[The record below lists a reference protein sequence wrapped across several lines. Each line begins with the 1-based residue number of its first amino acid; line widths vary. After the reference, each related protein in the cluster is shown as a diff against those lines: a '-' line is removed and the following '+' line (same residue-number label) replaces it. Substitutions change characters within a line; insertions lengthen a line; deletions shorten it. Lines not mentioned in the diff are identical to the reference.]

1 MFVSLQFK
9 LELKKEDKEKLIRL
23 MRKQSSAIRVAYNML
38 KELEKEKTK
47 NPHAQIYHRLRQL
60 FPELPTKY
68 IDSAIYKAKQY
79 PTDKP
84 VVFGSKKLF
93 EKLCK
98 NHLTGKTREELKKQW
113 RELRQGTLISIGSR
127 HEAVKGNL
135 LLRFMELDGK
145 LHLRITTGNREF
157 IYAKVLR
164 EPSNSKDKWLTFMA
178 MLLES
183 WQTQNYFAYTV
194 ELKLRDGET
203 YGSVSF
209 ELPTPEVKYTK
220 ENGVIA
226 IDTNASPIHLAIA
239 EVSKT
244 GELLSYQTISLH
256 HLLGLS
262 QNSKDH
268 QEWILAH
275 QLLDLAIQK
284 GKAIAVENLKK
295 LKKGMRGDGKATL
308 RKRLHQWNAKKF
320 LQKLK
325 RVAML
330 KGVEVIEVNPAYT
343 SVIGMLKYAP
353 QLSIDKDIAG
363 AYVIGRRALG
373 FKEDTP
379 ENYEKLLKDRTYL
392 EFALKRYEER
402 EKELRELLEKE
413 TNQYKRN
420 ALKSELRSVENSKKL
435 LTHLVQSLQSE
446 SSSCEGTYGR
456 NPEQGRVT
464 KTTLQSAWQVLK
476 VALLFPILG
485 KVLPRDLSPLKP
497 VLVEGVWDRVRSRL
511 VPLEAGGTVPTRD
524 FQNSLKDDKAQVS
537 KRARAF
543 LSLSMPSFIISSE
556 RQ

>member
-1 MFVSLQFK
+1 MFASLQFK
-9 LELKKEDKEKLIRL
+9 LELKRENKEKLIKL

-38 KELEKEKTK
+38 KELEKEKIK

-84 VVFGSKKLF
+84 VVFGGKRLF

-98 NHLTGKTREELKKQW
+98 NHLTGKLRERLKKQW
-113 RELRQGTLISIGSR
+113 KEQRQGTLVSIGSKSD
-127 HEAVKGNL
+127 KGNRL
-135 LLRFMELDGK
+135 TRFEDLNGQ
-145 LHLRITTGNREF
+145 LCLRISTGNRDF
-157 IYAKVLR
+157 LYAKVLR

-183 WQTQNYFAYTV
+183 WQTQNYFPYAV
-194 ELKLRDGET
+194 ELKLMDGEV
-203 YGSVSF
+203 YGNVSF
-209 ELPTPEVKYTK
+209 EIPTPKVRYTK

-244 GELLSYQTISLH
+244 GELLSYQTINLH

-262 QNSKDH
+262 QNSRDH

-275 QLLDLAIQK
+275 QIVDLAIQK
-284 GKAIAVENLKK
+284 GKAIAIENLKK
-295 LKKGMRGDGKATL
+295 LKKGVRGDGKATL

-325 RVAML
+325 RVAMI
-330 KGVEVIEVNPAYT
+330 KGVEVVEVNPAYT
-343 SVIGMLKYAP
+343 SIIGMLKYAP
-353 QLSIDKDIAG
+353 QLNIDKDVAG

-379 ENYEKLLKDRTYL
+379 ENYERLLKDKAYL
-392 EFALKRYEER
+392 EFALKKYEER
-402 EKELRELLEKE
+402 EKELRKLLEEE
-413 TNQYKRN
+413 TNQYKKN
-420 ALKSELRSVENSKKL
+420 ALKSELKNVQNGKNL
-435 LTHLVQSLQSE
+435 LVNLLQSLQSE
-446 SSSCEGTYGR
+446 SSSCEGAYGR
-456 NPEQGRVT
+456 NPEQGET
-464 KTTLQSAWQVLK
+464 KKVSQSAWQVLK

-485 KVLPRDLSPLKP
+485 RILPRDLSPLKP
-497 VLVEGVWDRVRSRL
+497 VLVEGAWDRVRSRL
-511 VPLEAGGTVPTRD
+511 VPLEAGGASR
-524 FQNSLKDDKAQVS
+524 
-537 KRARAF
+537 
-543 LSLSMPSFIISSE
+543 
-556 RQ
+556 

>member
-1 MFVSLQFK
+1 
-9 LELKKEDKEKLIRL
+9 
-23 MRKQSSAIRVAYNML
+23 ML
-38 KELEKEKTK
+38 KELEKEKAK
-47 NPHAQIYHRLRQL
+47 NPHAQIYQRLRQL
-60 FPELPTKY
+60 FPDLPTKY

-79 PTDKP
+79 STDKP
-84 VVFGSKKLF
+84 VVFGSKRLF

-98 NHLTGKTREELKKQW
+98 NHLSGKAREKLKKQW
-113 RELRQGTLISIGSR
+113 RELRQGTLISIGSKSD
-127 HEAVKGNL
+127 KGNRL
-135 LLRFMELDGK
+135 TRFEDLNGQ

-164 EPSNSKDKWLTFMA
+164 EPSNSRDKWITFIA

-194 ELKLRDGET
+194 ELKLKEGEI

-209 ELPTPEVKYTK
+209 EIPTPEIRYTK

-256 HLLGLS
+256 NLLGLS
-262 QNSKDH
+262 QNSKEH

-275 QLLDLAIQK
+275 QLLDLAIEK
-284 GKAIAVENLKK
+284 GKAIAIENLKK
-295 LKKGMRGDGKATL
+295 LKRGLRGDGKAKL
-308 RKRLHQWNAKKF
+308 RKRLHQWNVKKF

-353 QLSIDKDIAG
+353 QLSIDKDIAS

-379 ENYEKLLKDRTYL
+379 ENYERLLKDKAYL
-392 EFALKRYEER
+392 EFALKRYEEK
-402 EKELRELLEKE
+402 EKELAELLEKE
-413 TNQYKRN
+413 TNEYKRN
-420 ALKSELRSVENSKKL
+420 ALESELRSVEDARKL
-435 LTHLVQSLQSE
+435 LTNLLQSLQSE
-446 SSSCEGTYGR
+446 SSSCEGAYGR
-456 NPEQGRVT
+456 NPEQGET
-464 KTTLQSAWQVLK
+464 KKVSQIAWQVLK

-485 KVLPRDLSPLKP
+485 KVLPRDFSPLKP
-497 VLVEGVWDRVRSRL
+497 LLVEGVWDRVRCSNGL
-511 VPLEAGGTVPTRD
+511 VPFEAGGTVPIRD
-524 FQNSLKDDKAQVS
+524 F
-537 KRARAF
+537 
-543 LSLSMPSFIISSE
+543 
-556 RQ
+556 

>member
-9 LELKKEDKEKLIRL
+9 LELIKEDKEKLIKL

-47 NPHAQIYHRLRQL
+47 NPHAQIYQRLRQL

-84 VVFGSKKLF
+84 VVFGSKRLF

-98 NHLTGKTREELKKQW
+98 NHLTGKAREKLKKQW
-113 RELRQGTLISIGSR
+113 RELRQGTLISIGSK

-135 LLRFMELDGK
+135 LLRFVELDGK
-145 LHLRITTGNREF
+145 LHLRITIGNREF

-164 EPSNSKDKWLTFMA
+164 EPSNSKDKWLTFMT

-183 WQTQNYFAYTV
+183 WQTQSYFPYTV
-194 ELKLRDGET
+194 ELKLRDGEV

-209 ELPTPEVKYTK
+209 ELPTPEVRYTK
-220 ENGVIA
+220 ESGVIA
-226 IDTNASPIHLAIA
+226 IDTNASPIHLAIV

-275 QLLDLAIQK
+275 QIVDLAIQK
-284 GKAIAVENLKK
+284 NKAIAIENLKK
-295 LKKGMRGDGKATL
+295 LKKGVRGDGKAKL
-308 RKRLHQWNAKKF
+308 RKRLHQWNVKKF
-320 LQKLK
+320 LQKLI

-343 SVIGMLKYAP
+343 SIIGMLKYAP
-353 QLSIDKDIAG
+353 QLNIDKDIAG

-379 ENYEKLLKDRTYL
+379 ENYEKLLKDKAYL
-392 EFALKRYEER
+392 EFVLEKYEKR
-402 EKELRELLEKE
+402 EKELTELIEKE
-413 TNQYKRN
+413 SNEYKRN
-420 ALKSELRSVENSKKL
+420 ALKSELKVVENAKNL
-435 LTHLVQSLQSE
+435 LVNLIQSLQSE
-446 SSSCEGTYGR
+446 PSSCEGADGR
-456 NPEQGRVT
+456 NPERGRVA

-497 VLVEGVWDRVRSRL
+497 VLVEGAWDRVRGRL
-511 VPLEAGGTVPTRD
+511 VPLEAGGTLPIRD
-524 FQNSLKDDKAQVS
+524 F
-537 KRARAF
+537 
-543 LSLSMPSFIISSE
+543 
-556 RQ
+556 

>member
-9 LELKKEDKEKLIRL
+9 LELKREDKEKLIKL
-23 MRKQSSAIRVAYNML
+23 MHKQSSAIRVAYNML

-47 NPHAQIYHRLRQL
+47 NPHAQIYHRLRQM

-84 VVFGSKKLF
+84 VVFGGRRLF

-98 NHLTGKTREELKKQW
+98 NHLTGKVRERLKKQW
-113 RELRQGTLISIGSR
+113 KEQRQGTLISIESNTD
-127 HEAVKGNL
+127 KGNRL
-135 LLRFMELDGK
+135 TRFEDLNGQ
-145 LHLRITTGNREF
+145 LCLRITTGNREF
-157 IYAKVLR
+157 IYARVLR
-164 EPSNSKDKWLTFMA
+164 EPSNNKDKWLTFMA

-183 WQTQNYFAYTV
+183 WQTQSYFPYTV
-194 ELKLRDGET
+194 ELKLRNGEI

-209 ELPTPEVKYTK
+209 ELPTPEVRYTK

-226 IDTNASPIHLAIA
+226 VDTNASPIHLAIA

-275 QLLDLAIQK
+275 QIVDLAIQK

-295 LKKGMRGDGKATL
+295 PRKGKRGDGKATL
-308 RKRLHQWNAKKF
+308 RKILHNWNAKKF

-330 KGVEVIEVNPAYT
+330 KGVEIVEINPAYT

-353 QLSIDKDIAG
+353 QLNIDKDVAG

-373 FKEDTP
+373 FKEDMP
-379 ENYEKLLKDRTYL
+379 ENCERLLKDKAYL

-402 EKELRELLEKE
+402 EKELRELIEKE
-413 TNQYKRN
+413 KNQYKRN
-420 ALKSELRSVENSKKL
+420 AIESELRNVENARKL
-435 LTHLVQSLQSE
+435 LANLIQSLQGEPSG
-446 SSSCEGTYGR
+446 CEGANGR
-456 NPEQGRVT
+456 NSEQGETKKVSQVAWRV
-464 KTTLQSAWQVLK
+464 LR

-485 KVLPRDLSPLKP
+485 RILPRDLSPLKP
-497 VLVEGVWDRVRSRL
+497 VLVEGGWDRVRSRL
-511 VPLEAGGTVPTRD
+511 VPLSAGGTVPIRD
-524 FQNSLKDDKAQVS
+524 F
-537 KRARAF
+537 
-543 LSLSMPSFIISSE
+543 
-556 RQ
+556 

>member
-9 LELKKEDKEKLIRL
+9 LELKREDKEKLIKL

-47 NPHAQIYHRLRQL
+47 NPYAQIYHRLRQL

-68 IDSAIYKAKQY
+68 IDSAIYKVKQY

-84 VVFGSKKLF
+84 VVFGGKRLF

-98 NHLTGKTREELKKQW
+98 NHLTGKLREKLKKQW
-113 RELRQGTLISIGSR
+113 RELRQGTLISIGSK
-127 HEAVKGNL
+127 ADKGNRL
-135 LLRFMELDGK
+135 TRFENINGQ

-164 EPSNSKDKWLTFMA
+164 EPNNSKDKWLTFMA

-183 WQTQNYFAYTV
+183 WQTKNYFPYTV
-194 ELKLRDGET
+194 ELKLRDGEV
-203 YGSVSF
+203 YGNVSF
-209 ELPTPEVKYTK
+209 EIPTPEVKYTR

-226 IDTNASPIHLAIA
+226 IDTNASPIHLAIV

-275 QLLDLAIQK
+275 QIVDLAIQK
-284 GKAIAVENLKK
+284 GKAIAIENLKK

-320 LQKLK
+320 MQKLK

-330 KGVEVIEVNPAYT
+330 KGVEVVEVNPAYT

-373 FKEDTP
+373 FKEDMP
-379 ENYEKLLKDRTYL
+379 ENYDKLLKDKAYL
-392 EFALKRYEER
+392 EFALRRYEER
-402 EKELRELLEKE
+402 EKELRELIEKE
-413 TNQYKRN
+413 SNEYKRN
-420 ALKSELRSVENSKKL
+420 ALESELRSVENSKKL
-435 LTHLVQSLQSE
+435 LANLIQSLQSE
-446 SSSCEGTYGR
+446 PSSCEGANGR
-456 NPEQGRVT
+456 NPEQGET
-464 KTTLQSAWQVLK
+464 KKVSRSAWQVLK

-497 VLVEGVWDRVRSRL
+497 VLVEGAWDRVRHSNGL
-511 VPLEAGGTVPTRD
+511 VPFEAGGTSR
-524 FQNSLKDDKAQVS
+524 
-537 KRARAF
+537 
-543 LSLSMPSFIISSE
+543 
-556 RQ
+556 

>member
-9 LELKKEDKEKLIRL
+9 LELKKEDKEKLVKL
-23 MRKQSSAIRVAYNML
+23 MRKQSSAIRTAYNML

-60 FPELPTKY
+60 FPDLPTKY

-84 VVFGSKKLF
+84 VVFGSKRLF

-135 LLRFMELDGK
+135 LLRFVELDGK

-164 EPSNSKDKWLTFMA
+164 EPRNGKDKWLTFMA

-183 WQTQNYFAYTV
+183 WQTKNYFAYTV
-194 ELKLRDGET
+194 ELKLREGEV

-220 ENGVIA
+220 EKGVIA

-244 GELLSYQTISLH
+244 GELLSYQTINLH

-262 QNSKDH
+262 QNSKDQ

-275 QLLDLAIQK
+275 QLIDLAIQK
-284 GKAIAVENLKK
+284 NKAIAIENLKK
-295 LKKGMRGDGKATL
+295 LKRGVRGDGKAKL
-308 RKRLHQWNAKKF
+308 RKRLHHWNAKKF

-330 KGVEVIEVNPAYT
+330 KRVEVIEVNPAYT

-353 QLSIDKDIAG
+353 QLNIDKDIAG

-373 FKEDTP
+373 FKEDMP
-379 ENYEKLLKDRTYL
+379 ENYEKLLKDRAYL

-402 EKELRELLEKE
+402 EKELTELVEKE
-413 TNQYKRN
+413 SNEYKRN
-420 ALKSELRSVENSKKL
+420 TLKSELKVVENAKEL
-435 LTHLVQSLQSE
+435 LTNLIQSLQSE
-446 SSSCEGTYGR
+446 PSSCEGANGR
-456 NPEQGRVT
+456 NPEQGETKRVS
-464 KTTLQSAWQVLK
+464 QVAWQVLK
-476 VALLFPILG
+476 VAVLFPILG
-485 KVLPRDLSPLKP
+485 RILPRDLSPLKP

-511 VPLEAGGTVPTRD
+511 VPLEAGGTVPMRD
-524 FQNSLKDDKAQVS
+524 FLEQPQQDILCSYSLLIV
-537 KRARAF
+537 
-543 LSLSMPSFIISSE
+543 
-556 RQ
+556 

>member
-9 LELKKEDKEKLIRL
+9 LELKKEDREKLIQL

-47 NPHAQIYHRLRQL
+47 SPHAQIYQRLRQL
-60 FPELPTKY
+60 FPELPTRY

-84 VVFGSKKLF
+84 VVFGGKRLF

-98 NHLTGKTREELKKQW
+98 NHLSGKTREKLKKQW
-113 RELRQGTLISIGSR
+113 RELRQGTFISIGSKSD
-127 HEAVKGNL
+127 KGNRL
-135 LLRFMELDGK
+135 TRFEDLNGQ
-145 LHLRITTGNREF
+145 LCLRITTGNREF

-164 EPSNSKDKWLTFMA
+164 EPSNSKDKWITFIA

-183 WQTQNYFAYTV
+183 WQTKNYFAYTV
-194 ELKLRDGET
+194 ELKLRDGEV

-209 ELPTPEVKYTK
+209 EIPTPEVRYTK

-275 QLLDLAIQK
+275 RIVDLAIQK
-284 GKAIAVENLKK
+284 VKAIAVENLKK
-295 LKKGMRGDGKATL
+295 LKKGMRGDGKAEL
-308 RKRLHQWNAKKF
+308 RKRLHLWNAKKF

-325 RVAML
+325 RIAML

-343 SVIGMLKYAP
+343 SIIGMLKYAP

-379 ENYEKLLKDRTYL
+379 ENYERLLKDKAYL

-402 EKELRELLEKE
+402 EKELAELLEKE
-413 TNQYKRN
+413 TNQYERN
-420 ALKSELRSVENSKKL
+420 ALESELKNVQNAKKL
-435 LTHLVQSLQSE
+435 LTNLLQSLQSE
-446 SSSCEGTYGR
+446 PSSCEGANGR
-456 NPEQGRVT
+456 NPEQGRVA

-497 VLVEGVWDRVRSRL
+497 ILVEGVWNRVRSRL
-511 VPLEAGGTVPTRD
+511 VPLEAGGTVPIRD
-524 FQNSLKDDKAQVS
+524 F
-537 KRARAF
+537 
-543 LSLSMPSFIISSE
+543 
-556 RQ
+556 

>member
-9 LELKKEDKEKLIRL
+9 LELKKEDKEKLIKL

-38 KELEKEKTK
+38 KKLEKEKTK

-60 FPELPTKY
+60 FPELPTRY
-68 IDSAIYKAKQY
+68 IDSAIYKTKQY
-79 PTDKP
+79 PTDKS
-84 VVFGSKKLF
+84 VVFGGRKLF

-98 NHLTGKTREELKKQW
+98 NHLTGKAREGLKKQW
-113 RELRQGTLISIGSR
+113 KEQRQGTLISIGSK
-127 HEAVKGNL
+127 ADKGNRL
-135 LLRFMELDGK
+135 MRFEDLNGQ
-145 LHLRITTGNREF
+145 LCLRITTGNREF

-183 WQTQNYFAYTV
+183 WQTKNYFAYTV
-194 ELKLRDGET
+194 ELKLRDGEV

-209 ELPTPEVKYTK
+209 ELPTPEVKCTK

-256 HLLGLS
+256 HFLELS
-262 QNSKDH
+262 QNNKDH

-275 QLLDLAIQK
+275 QIVDLAIEK
-284 GKAIAVENLKK
+284 GKAIAIENLKK
-295 LKKGMRGDGKATL
+295 LKKGKRGDGKAKL
-308 RKRLHQWNAKKF
+308 RKRLHQWNVKKF

-325 RVAML
+325 RVAIL

-363 AYVIGRRALG
+363 AYVIGRRASG

-379 ENYEKLLKDRTYL
+379 ENYDKLLKDKAYL

-402 EKELRELLEKE
+402 EKELRELLEEE

-420 ALKSELRSVENSKKL
+420 ALESELRSVENAKKL
-435 LTHLVQSLQSE
+435 LTNLIQSLQSE
-446 SSSCEGTYGR
+446 SSGCEGAYGR
-456 NPEQGRVT
+456 NPEQGET
-464 KTTLQSAWQVLK
+464 KKVSQVAWQVLR

-511 VPLEAGGTVPTRD
+511 VPLEAGGTVPIRD
-524 FQNSLKDDKAQVS
+524 F
-537 KRARAF
+537 
-543 LSLSMPSFIISSE
+543 
-556 RQ
+556 

>member
-9 LELKKEDKEKLIRL
+9 LELKKEDKEKLMKL
-23 MRKQSSAIRVAYNML
+23 MRKQSSAIRTAYNML

-47 NPHAQIYHRLRQL
+47 NPHAQIYQRLRQL
-60 FPELPTKY
+60 FPELLTRY

-84 VVFGSKKLF
+84 VVFGGRRLF

-98 NHLTGKTREELKKQW
+98 NHLSGKAREKLKEQW
-113 RELRQGTLISIGSR
+113 RELRQGTLVSIGSK
-127 HEAVKGNL
+127 ADKGNRL
-135 LLRFMELDGK
+135 TRFENINGQ
-145 LHLRITTGNREF
+145 LHLRITTGNKEF

-194 ELKLRDGET
+194 ELKLRDGEI

-209 ELPTPEVKYTK
+209 EIPTPEVKYTK

-256 HLLGLS
+256 NLLGLS

-275 QLLDLAIQK
+275 QIVDLAIQK
-284 GKAIAVENLKK
+284 NKAIAIENLKK
-295 LKKGMRGDGKATL
+295 LKKGNRGDGKAEL

-325 RVAML
+325 RVAMI

-353 QLSIDKDIAG
+353 QLSIDKDVAG
-363 AYVIGRRALG
+363 AYVIGRRALD
-373 FKEDTP
+373 FKEDMP
-379 ENYEKLLKDRTYL
+379 ENYERLLKDKAYL

-402 EKELRELLEKE
+402 EKELRELSEEE
-413 TNQYKRN
+413 TNQYKRS
-420 ALKSELRSVENSKKL
+420 ALESELRSVENAKKV
-435 LTHLVQSLQSE
+435 LTHLIQSLQSE
-446 SSSCEGTYGR
+446 SSSCEGANGR
-456 NPEQGRVT
+456 NPEQGRGSIASSV
-464 KTTLQSAWQVLK
+464 AWQVLK

-497 VLVEGVWDRVRSRL
+497 VLVEGVWDRVRSRSA
-511 VPLEAGGTVPTRD
+511 PLEVGGASR
-524 FQNSLKDDKAQVS
+524 
-537 KRARAF
+537 
-543 LSLSMPSFIISSE
+543 
-556 RQ
+556 

>member
-1 MFVSLQFK
+1 M
-9 LELKKEDKEKLIRL
+9 
-23 MRKQSSAIRVAYNML
+23 QSSAIRVAYNVL
-38 KELEKEKTK
+38 KELEKEKTR

-84 VVFGSKKLF
+84 VVFGGKRLF

-98 NHLTGKTREELKKQW
+98 NHLSGKAREKLKKQW
-113 RELRQGTLISIGSR
+113 RELRQGTLISIGSKSD
-127 HEAVKGNL
+127 KGNRL
-135 LLRFMELDGK
+135 TRFEDLNGQ
-145 LHLRITTGNREF
+145 LCLRITTGNREF
-157 IYAKVLR
+157 IYARVLR
-164 EPSNSKDKWLTFMA
+164 EPSNSKDKWINFMA

-183 WQTQNYFAYTV
+183 WQTKNYFAYTV
-194 ELKLRDGET
+194 ELKLRNREV

-209 ELPTPEVKYTK
+209 EIPTPKVRYTK

-244 GELLSYQTISLH
+244 GELVSYQTISLH

-262 QNSKDH
+262 KNTKDH

-275 QLLDLAIQK
+275 QLLDIAVQK
-284 GKAIAVENLKK
+284 NKAIAVENLKK
-295 LKKGMRGDGKATL
+295 LKKGNCGDGKAKL
-308 RKRLHQWNAKKF
+308 RKRLHHWNAKKF

-325 RVAML
+325 RVAMI
-330 KGVEVIEVNPAYT
+330 KGVEVVEVNPAYT

-353 QLSIDKDIAG
+353 QLSTDKDIAG

-379 ENYEKLLKDRTYL
+379 ENYEKLLKDKAYL

-402 EKELRELLEKE
+402 EKELRELIEKE
-413 TNQYKRN
+413 SNEYRRN
-420 ALKSELRSVENSKKL
+420 ALKSELKNVEYAKKL
-435 LTHLVQSLQSE
+435 LTNLIQSLQSE
-446 SSSCEGTYGR
+446 SSSCEGADGR
-456 NPEQGRVT
+456 NLKQGET
-464 KTTLQSAWQVLK
+464 KKVSQIAWQVLK

-485 KVLPRDLSPLKP
+485 RVLPRDLSPLKP
-497 VLVEGVWDRVRSRL
+497 LLVEGVWDRVRHSNGL
-511 VPLEAGGTVPTRD
+511 VPLEAGGASR
-524 FQNSLKDDKAQVS
+524 
-537 KRARAF
+537 
-543 LSLSMPSFIISSE
+543 
-556 RQ
+556 

>member
-9 LELKKEDKEKLIRL
+9 LELKKEDREKLIKL

-38 KELEKEKTK
+38 KELEKEKTR
-47 NPHAQIYHRLRQL
+47 NLHAQIYHGLRQL

-84 VVFGSKKLF
+84 VVFGSKRLF

-98 NHLTGKTREELKKQW
+98 NHLTGKAREKLKKQW
-113 RELRQGTLISIGSR
+113 RELRQGTLVSIGSKSD
-127 HEAVKGNL
+127 KGNRL
-135 LLRFMELDGK
+135 TRFENLNRQ
-145 LHLRITTGNREF
+145 LHLRIAIGNREF

-164 EPSNSKDKWLTFMA
+164 EPSNSRDKWINFMA

-194 ELKLRDGET
+194 ELKLRDGEV

-209 ELPTPEVKYTK
+209 EISTPKVKYTK

-226 IDTNASPIHLAIA
+226 VDTNASPIHLAIA

-256 HLLGLS
+256 HFLGLS
-262 QNSKDH
+262 QNSKDY

-275 QLLDLAIQK
+275 QIVDLAIQK

-295 LKKGMRGDGKATL
+295 LKRGMRGDGKAAL
-308 RKRLHQWNAKKF
+308 RKRLHHWNAKKF

-330 KGVEVIEVNPAYT
+330 KGVEMIEVNPAYT

-353 QLSIDKDIAG
+353 QLNINKDIAG

-373 FKEDTP
+373 FKEDMP
-379 ENYEKLLKDRTYL
+379 ENYERLLKDKAYL

-402 EKELRELLEKE
+402 EKELVEPIEKE
-413 TNQYKRN
+413 SNEYKRN
-420 ALKSELRSVENSKKL
+420 ALESELRSVEKAKKV
-435 LTHLVQSLQSE
+435 LTHLIQSLQGE
-446 SSSCEGTYGR
+446 SSSCEGADGR
-456 NPEQGRVT
+456 NLKQGET
-464 KTTLQSAWQVLK
+464 KKVSQIAWQVLK

-485 KVLPRDLSPLKP
+485 RIPPRDLFPLKP
-497 VLVEGVWDRVRSRL
+497 VLVEGAWDRVRSRL
-511 VPLEAGGTVPTRD
+511 VPLEAGGTVPTKD
-524 FQNSLKDDKAQVS
+524 FLEQPQTLNLFDCGIVGK
-537 KRARAF
+537 
-543 LSLSMPSFIISSE
+543 FI
-556 RQ
+556 

>member
-9 LELKKEDKEKLIRL
+9 LELKRENKEKLIKL

-38 KELEKEKTK
+38 KELEKEKTR
-47 NPHAQIYHRLRQL
+47 NPHAQIYQRLRQL
-60 FPELPTKY
+60 FPELPTRY

-84 VVFGSKKLF
+84 VVFGGKRLF

-98 NHLTGKTREELKKQW
+98 NHFTGKLREKLKKQW
-113 RELRQGTLISIGSR
+113 REIRQGTLISIGSKSDR
-127 HEAVKGNL
+127 GNRL
-135 LLRFMELDGK
+135 TRFEDLNGQ

-164 EPSNSKDKWLTFMA
+164 EPSNSKDKWITFMS

-183 WQTQNYFAYTV
+183 WQTKNYFAYTV
-194 ELKLRDGET
+194 ELKLRDGEV

-209 ELPTPEVKYTK
+209 EIPTPKVRHTK
-220 ENGVIA
+220 ENGVVA
-226 IDTNASPIHLAIA
+226 IDTNASPIHLAVA

-244 GELLSYQTISLH
+244 GELVSYQTISLH

-275 QLLDLAIQK
+275 RIVDLAIQK
-284 GKAIAVENLKK
+284 GKAIAIENLKK
-295 LKKGMRGDGKATL
+295 LKKGMRGDGKAEL
-308 RKRLHQWNAKKF
+308 RKRLHHWNAKKF

-325 RVAML
+325 RVAMIR
-330 KGVEVIEVNPAYT
+330 GVEVIEVNPAYT

-353 QLSIDKDIAG
+353 QLNIDKDIAG

-373 FKEDTP
+373 FKEDVP
-379 ENYEKLLKDRTYL
+379 ENYERLLKDKAYL

-402 EKELRELLEKE
+402 EKELRELLEEE

-420 ALKSELRSVENSKKL
+420 ATKSELRSVEDAKKL
-435 LTHLVQSLQSE
+435 LIHLIQSLQSE
-446 SSSCEGTYGR
+446 PSSCEGAYGR
-456 NPEQGRVT
+456 NPKQGEIKKVS
-464 KTTLQSAWQVLK
+464 QVAWQVLK

-485 KVLPRDLSPLKP
+485 RVLPRDLSPLKL

-511 VPLEAGGTVPTRD
+511 VPLEAGGASR
-524 FQNSLKDDKAQVS
+524 
-537 KRARAF
+537 
-543 LSLSMPSFIISSE
+543 
-556 RQ
+556 

>member
-9 LELKKEDKEKLIRL
+9 LELRKEDKEKLIKL
-23 MRKQSSAIRVAYNML
+23 MRKQSSAIRTAYNML
-38 KELEKEKTK
+38 RDLEKEKTK
-47 NPHAQIYHRLRQL
+47 NPHAQIYQRLRQL
-60 FPELPTKY
+60 FPDLPTKY
-68 IDSAIYKAKQY
+68 LDSAIYKAKQY
-79 PTDKP
+79 PTDEP
-84 VVFGSKKLF
+84 VVFGGRRIFK
-93 EKLCK
+93 KLCK
-98 NHLTGKTREELKKQW
+98 NHLTGKVREGLKKQW
-113 RELRQGTLISIGSR
+113 KEQRQGTLISIGSKSD
-127 HEAVKGNL
+127 KGNRL
-135 LLRFMELDGK
+135 TRSENINGQ

-183 WQTQNYFAYTV
+183 WQTKNYSPYTL
-194 ELKLRDGET
+194 ELKLRDGEV
-203 YGSVSF
+203 YGNVSF
-209 ELPTPEVKYTK
+209 EIPTPKVRYTK

-226 IDTNASPIHLAIA
+226 VDTNASPIHLAIA

-262 QNSKDH
+262 QNSKDY
-268 QEWILAH
+268 QEWMLAH
-275 QLLDLAIQK
+275 QIVDLAIQK
-284 GKAIAVENLKK
+284 GKAIAIENLKK

-308 RKRLHQWNAKKF
+308 RKRLHHWNAKKF

-353 QLSIDKDIAG
+353 QLNIDEDIAG

-379 ENYEKLLKDRTYL
+379 ENYERLLKDIAYL

-402 EKELRELLEKE
+402 EKELRELIEKE
-413 TNQYKRN
+413 TNEYKRN
-420 ALKSELRSVENSKKL
+420 AIKSELKNVENAKKV
-435 LTHLVQSLQSE
+435 LTHLIQSLQGEPSG
-446 SSSCEGTYGR
+446 CEGAYGR
-456 NPEQGRVT
+456 NPEQEET
-464 KTTLQSAWQVLK
+464 KKLSQSAWQVLK

-485 KVLPRDLSPLKP
+485 RILPRDLSPLKP

-511 VPLEAGGTVPTRD
+511 VPLSVGGTVPIRD
-524 FQNSLKDDKAQVS
+524 F
-537 KRARAF
+537 
-543 LSLSMPSFIISSE
+543 
-556 RQ
+556 

>member
-9 LELKKEDKEKLIRL
+9 LELKKEDKEKLIQL
-23 MRKQSSAIRVAYNML
+23 MRKQSSAIRTAYNML
-38 KELEKEKTK
+38 KESEKEKTK
-47 NPHAQIYHRLRQL
+47 NPHAQIYQRLRQL
-60 FPELPTKY
+60 FPELPTRY

-84 VVFGSKKLF
+84 VVFGGKRLF

-98 NHLTGKTREELKKQW
+98 NHLSGKAREKLKKQW
-113 RELRQGTLISIGSR
+113 KELRQGTLISIGSKSD
-127 HEAVKGNL
+127 KGNRL
-135 LLRFMELDGK
+135 MRFEDLNGQ
-145 LHLRITTGNREF
+145 LCLRITTGNREF

-164 EPSNSKDKWLTFMA
+164 EPSNSKDKWITFIA

-183 WQTQNYFAYTV
+183 WQTKNYFAYTV
-194 ELKLRDGET
+194 ELKLRDGEV

-209 ELPTPEVKYTK
+209 EIPTPEVRYTK

-244 GELLSYQTISLH
+244 GELLSYKTISLH

-268 QEWILAH
+268 QEFILAH
-275 QLLDLAIQK
+275 QIVDLAIQK

-295 LKKGMRGDGKATL
+295 LKKGMRGDGKAEL
-308 RKRLHQWNAKKF
+308 RKRLHNWNAKKF

-373 FKEDTP
+373 FKEDMP
-379 ENYEKLLKDRTYL
+379 ENYEKLLKDKAYL

-402 EKELRELLEKE
+402 EKELVELIKKE
-413 TNQYKRN
+413 SNEYKRN
-420 ALKSELRSVENSKKL
+420 ALKSELKVVENAKNL
-435 LTHLVQSLQSE
+435 LVNLIQSLQSE
-446 SSSCEGTYGR
+446 SSSCEGANGR
-456 NPEQGRVT
+456 NPEQGRVA
-464 KTTLQSAWQVLK
+464 KTTLQSAWQVLR

-511 VPLEAGGTVPTRD
+511 VPFEAGGTVPIRD
-524 FQNSLKDDKAQVS
+524 F
-537 KRARAF
+537 
-543 LSLSMPSFIISSE
+543 
-556 RQ
+556 

>member
-9 LELKKEDKEKLIRL
+9 LELKKEDKEKLIKL
-23 MRKQSSAIRVAYNML
+23 MRKQSSAIRVAYSML
-38 KELEKEKTK
+38 KELEKEKAK
-47 NPHAQIYHRLRQL
+47 NPHAQIYQRLRQL
-60 FPELPTKY
+60 FPELPTRY

-84 VVFGSKKLF
+84 VVFGGKRLF

-98 NHLTGKTREELKKQW
+98 NHFTGKLRERLKKQW
-113 RELRQGTLISIGSR
+113 REIRQGTLVSIGSKSD
-127 HEAVKGNL
+127 KGNRL
-135 LLRFMELDGK
+135 MRFEDLDEQ
-145 LHLRITTGNREF
+145 LHLRITIGNREF

-164 EPSNSKDKWLTFMA
+164 EPSNNKDKWITFMI

-183 WQTQNYFAYTV
+183 KQTKSFFPYTV
-194 ELKLRDGET
+194 ELKLRSGEV

-209 ELPTPEVKYTK
+209 EIPTPEVKYTK

-226 IDTNASPIHLAIA
+226 IDTNASPVHLAIA

-244 GELLSYQTISLH
+244 GELVSYQTINLH

-275 QLLDLAIQK
+275 QLLDLAIEK

-295 LKKGMRGDGKATL
+295 LKRGKRGDGKAKL

-379 ENYEKLLKDRTYL
+379 ENYEKLLKDKAYL

-402 EKELRELLEKE
+402 EKELRELIEKE
-413 TNQYKRN
+413 SNEYKRN
-420 ALKSELRSVENSKKL
+420 ALKSELRNVEYAKEL
-435 LTHLVQSLQSE
+435 LTNLIQSLQSE
-446 SSSCEGTYGR
+446 SSSCKGANGR
-456 NPEQGRVT
+456 NPEQGET
-464 KTTLQSAWQVLK
+464 KKVSQVVWQVLK

-497 VLVEGVWDRVRSRL
+497 VLVEGAWDRVRHSNGL
-511 VPLEAGGTVPTRD
+511 VPLEAGGTVPIRD
-524 FQNSLKDDKAQVS
+524 F
-537 KRARAF
+537 
-543 LSLSMPSFIISSE
+543 
-556 RQ
+556 

>member
-1 MFVSLQFK
+1 M
-9 LELKKEDKEKLIRL
+9 
-23 MRKQSSAIRVAYNML
+23 
-38 KELEKEKTK
+38 
-47 NPHAQIYHRLRQL
+47 
-60 FPELPTKY
+60 
-68 IDSAIYKAKQY
+68 
-79 PTDKP
+79 
-84 VVFGSKKLF
+84 
-93 EKLCK
+93 
-98 NHLTGKTREELKKQW
+98 
-113 RELRQGTLISIGSR
+113 ISIGSR
-127 HEAVKGNL
+127 HETAQGNL
-135 LLRFMELDGK
+135 LLRFVELDGK

-164 EPSNSKDKWLTFMA
+164 EPSNSKDKWITFMI

-183 WQTQNYFAYTV
+183 WQTKNYFAYTV
-194 ELKLRDGET
+194 ELKLRNGEV

-209 ELPTPEVKYTK
+209 EIPKPKVRYTK

-226 IDTNASPIHLAIA
+226 IDTNASPIHLAIV

-262 QNSKDH
+262 KNAKDH

-275 QLLDLAIQK
+275 KIVDLAIQK

-295 LKKGMRGDGKATL
+295 LKRGKRGDGKAEL
-308 RKRLHQWNAKKF
+308 RKRLHHWNAKKF

-330 KGVEVIEVNPAYT
+330 KGVEIVEVHPAYT

-379 ENYEKLLKDRTYL
+379 ENYEKLLKDKEYL
-392 EFALKRYEER
+392 EFALKKYEER
-402 EKELRELLEKE
+402 EKELVGLIEKE
-413 TNQYKRN
+413 SNEYKRN
-420 ALKSELRSVENSKKL
+420 ALKSELRNVQYAKKL
-435 LTHLVQSLQSE
+435 LTNLIQSLQSE
-446 SSSCEGTYGR
+446 PSGCEGANGR
-456 NPEQGRVT
+456 DPEQGRVA

-497 VLVEGVWDRVRSRL
+497 LLVEGVWDRVRHSNGL
-511 VPLEAGGTVPTRD
+511 VPLSAGGASR
-524 FQNSLKDDKAQVS
+524 
-537 KRARAF
+537 
-543 LSLSMPSFIISSE
+543 
-556 RQ
+556 

>member
-9 LELKKEDKEKLIRL
+9 LELRKEDKEKLVKL

-38 KELEKEKTK
+38 KELGKEKAK
-47 NPHAQIYHRLRQL
+47 NPHIQIYHRLRQL
-60 FPELPTKY
+60 FPELPTSY
-68 IDSAIYKAKQY
+68 IKSAIYKAKQY
-79 PTDKP
+79 PTDKL
-84 VVFGSKKLF
+84 VVFGGKRLF

-98 NHLTGKTREELKKQW
+98 NHLTGKAREKLKKQW
-113 RELRQGTLISIGSR
+113 KEQRQGTLISIGSKSDR
-127 HEAVKGNL
+127 GNRL
-135 LLRFMELDGK
+135 TRFEDLNEQ
-145 LHLRITTGNREF
+145 LYLRITTGNREF

-194 ELKLRDGET
+194 ELKLRDGEV
-203 YGSVSF
+203 YGSLSF
-209 ELPTPEVKYTK
+209 ELPTPEVRYTK

-275 QLLDLAIQK
+275 QIVDLAIQK

-295 LKKGMRGDGKATL
+295 LKRGMRGDGKAEL

-320 LQKLK
+320 MQKLK
-325 RVAML
+325 RVAMI

-353 QLSIDKDIAG
+353 QLNIDKDIAG
-363 AYVIGRRALG
+363 AYVVGRRALG
-373 FKEDTP
+373 FKEDIP
-379 ENYEKLLKDRTYL
+379 ENYEKLLKDKAYL
-392 EFALKRYEER
+392 EFALKRYEEGE
-402 EKELRELLEKE
+402 EKLRELIEKE
-413 TNQYKRN
+413 SNEYKRN
-420 ALKSELRSVENSKKL
+420 ALKSELKNVQNAKKL
-435 LTHLVQSLQSE
+435 LTNFIQSLQSE
-446 SSSCEGTYGR
+446 PSSCEGAYGR
-456 NPEQGRVT
+456 NPKQGET
-464 KTTLQSAWQVLK
+464 KKVSQSAWQVLK

-497 VLVEGVWDRVRSRL
+497 VLVEGVWDRVRNRL
-511 VPLEAGGTVPTRD
+511 APLEVGGASR
-524 FQNSLKDDKAQVS
+524 
-537 KRARAF
+537 
-543 LSLSMPSFIISSE
+543 
-556 RQ
+556 

>member
-9 LELKKEDKEKLIRL
+9 LELKKEYKQKLIKL
-23 MRKQSSAIRVAYNML
+23 MLKQSSAIRVAYNIL

-47 NPHAQIYHRLRQL
+47 NPHSQIYHRLRQL
-60 FPELPTKY
+60 FPDLPTKY

-79 PTDKP
+79 PKDKI
-84 VVFGSKKLF
+84 VVFGGKRFF

-98 NHLTGKTREELKKQW
+98 NHLTGKVREKLKKQW
-113 RELRQGTLISIGSR
+113 RELRQGTLISIGSK
-127 HEAVKGNL
+127 ADKGNRL
-135 LLRFMELDGK
+135 TRFENINGQ
-145 LHLRITTGNREF
+145 LHLRITTGNREYIF
-157 IYAKVLR
+157 AKVLR
-164 EPSNSKDKWLTFMA
+164 EPSNSKDKWITFMA

-183 WQTQNYFAYTV
+183 WQTQSYFPYTV
-194 ELKLRDGET
+194 ELKLRDGEV

-209 ELPTPEVKYTK
+209 ELPTPKVKYTK

-262 QNSKDH
+262 KNAKDH
-268 QEWILAH
+268 QEWILANKIV
-275 QLLDLAIQK
+275 DLAIEK
-284 GKAIAVENLKK
+284 GKAIAIENLKK

-308 RKRLHQWNAKKF
+308 RKILHNWNAKRF

-343 SVIGMLKYAP
+343 SIMGMLKYAP
-353 QLSIDKDIAG
+353 QLSIDKDVAG

-373 FKEDTP
+373 FKEDMP
-379 ENYEKLLKDRTYL
+379 ENYEKLLKDKAYL

-402 EKELRELLEKE
+402 EKELKELLEKE
-413 TNQYKRN
+413 SNEYKRN
-420 ALKSELRSVENSKKL
+420 ALKSELRSVENARKL
-435 LTHLVQSLQSE
+435 LANFIQSLQSE
-446 SSSCEGTYGR
+446 SSSCKGANGR
-456 NPEQGRVT
+456 NPEQGET
-464 KTTLQSAWQVLK
+464 KKVSQVAWQVLK

-497 VLVEGVWDRVRSRL
+497 VLVEGVWDRVRNRL
-511 VPLEAGGTVPTRD
+511 APLEVGGASR
-524 FQNSLKDDKAQVS
+524 
-537 KRARAF
+537 
-543 LSLSMPSFIISSE
+543 
-556 RQ
+556 

>member
-9 LELKKEDKEKLIRL
+9 LELKKEDREKLIKL

-38 KELEKEKTK
+38 KELEKEKAK
-47 NPHAQIYHRLRQL
+47 NPHSQIYHRLRQL

-84 VVFGSKKLF
+84 VVFGGRRLF

-98 NHLTGKTREELKKQW
+98 NHLTGKAKEKLKKQW
-113 RELRQGTLISIGSR
+113 RELRQGTLISIGSK
-127 HEAVKGNL
+127 HKTAQGNL

-194 ELKLRDGET
+194 ELKLRDGEV

-209 ELPTPEVKYTK
+209 EIPTPKVKYTK

-226 IDTNASPIHLAIA
+226 IDTNASPIHLAVV

-256 HLLGLS
+256 HLLELS
-262 QNSKDH
+262 QNSKDN

-275 QLLDLAIQK
+275 QIVDLATEK
-284 GKAIAVENLKK
+284 GKAIAIENLKK
-295 LKKGMRGDGKATL
+295 LKKGMRGDGKAEL

-330 KGVEVIEVNPAYT
+330 RGVEVIEVNPAYT
-343 SVIGMLKYAP
+343 SIIGMLKYAP

-373 FKEDTP
+373 FKENTP
-379 ENYEKLLKDRTYL
+379 ENYERLLKDKAYL

-402 EKELRELLEKE
+402 EKDLRELLEEE

-420 ALKSELRSVENSKKL
+420 ALESELRNVQNARKL
-435 LTHLVQSLQSE
+435 LTNLVQSLQSE
-446 SSSCEGTYGR
+446 PSGCEGANGR
-456 NPEQGRVT
+456 NPEQGRVA

-511 VPLEAGGTVPTRD
+511 VPLEAGGTVPIRD
-524 FQNSLKDDKAQVS
+524 FYNSLYN
-537 KRARAF
+537 
-543 LSLSMPSFIISSE
+543 
-556 RQ
+556 